1 VSCCSPQ
8 ESNAILVV
16 DVTRGG
22 DEENTVTNI
31 FPLGYKDWE
40 NYGIDTSNEL
50 LEIDLEPRKNL
61 WGL

>member
-1 VSCCSPQ
+1 MSCCSPQ

-16 DVTRGG
+16 DVTRGR
-22 DEENTVTNI
+22 EKVTNI

-50 LEIDLEPRKNL
+50 MEIDLKPRQNL
-61 WGL
+61 VGL